1 MATTP
6 PVMKMPAEAR
16 PGTSMPPAAAAGGAE
31 HALVASPKVA
41 EAGAGTAFGPR
52 VLRLPVEMGVA
63 VPVRGFRVR
72 NLLALAPDQSVES
85 RWSSGIDL
93 PLAVGDVTL
102 AWAEF
107 EVVETKLAVRVTRVA

>member
-6 PVMKMPAEAR
+6 PTRPAPAGPRPEIHASPEAV
-16 PGTSMPPAAAAGGAE
+16 AGKVE
-31 HALVASPKVA
+31 HALVPSPPA
-41 EAGAGTAFGPR
+41 ADSGGETAFSPR
-52 VLRLPVEMGVA
+52 VLRLPVELEIA

-72 NLLALAPDQSVES
+72 NLLALSPDELIES
-85 RWSSGIDL
+85 RWNSGTDL

-107 EVVETKLAVRVTRVA
+107 EVVESKLAARVTRVA